1 MGDDRSANR
10 LEPGQVLNVRD
21 FSLNDIRAEAYRL
34 GFDLCGV
41 APAAEF
47 PGVPG
52 WARSVLVLG
61 MAALDPAWDL
71 EMYIEEAGARR
82 WSKWAYERLAGGAAR
97 LALWLADAGWRAQ
110 GLTYEDSLSVLDL
123 KAVAIRAGLGV
134 RGLNTLVVTR
144 RFGPR
149 VRWGAAWTDLPLPAG
164 QPLLDYYC
172 VSCTLC
178 LAACPTAALAPN
190 GLDRARCIGE
200 FEPGAEMI
208 ELQRKLLRFPTP
220 HTRFQ
225 CAACVTACPVGK
237 RLPTRFWGL
246 DPVEG

>member
-1 MGDDRSANR
+1 MTHLTLDEIKAKAR
-10 LEPGQVLNVRD
+10 Q
-21 FSLNDIRAEAYRL
+21 L

-41 APAAEF
+41 APAAEY

-61 MAALDPAWDL
+61 LAALDPAWDL
-71 EMYIEEAGARR
+71 EMYVEEAGTRR

-97 LALWLADAGWRAQ
+97 LALWLAEAGWRAG
-110 GLTYEDSLSVLDL
+110 GLTYEDSLAVLDL
-123 KAVAIRAGLGV
+123 KAAAIRAGLGV

-144 RFGPR
+144 RYGPR
-149 VRWGAAWTDLPLPAG
+149 VRWGAVWTDLPLPAG
-164 QPLLDYYC
+164 QPIMDYYC

-178 LAACPTAALAPN
+178 LAACPTAALGPN

-200 FEPGAEMI
+200 FEPDTAMV
-208 ELQRKLLRFPTP
+208 ELQKRLLRFPTP

-237 RLPTRFWGL
+237 RLPVRFWGL
-246 DPVEG
+246 DPR